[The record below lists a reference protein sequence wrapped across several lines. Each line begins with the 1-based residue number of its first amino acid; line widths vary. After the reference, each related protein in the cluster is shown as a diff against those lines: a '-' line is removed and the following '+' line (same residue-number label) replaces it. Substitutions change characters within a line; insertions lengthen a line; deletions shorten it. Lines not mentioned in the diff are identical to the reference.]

1 MTCSYLT
8 RQLCD
13 GKTSP
18 ILFLMSIPSQEKFMA
33 SFLLVEGSMCM
44 GELGKVLII
53 CGSEEIQLSYL
64 PKILLSAIV
73 HQRT

>member
-1 MTCSYLT
+1 
-8 RQLCD
+8 
-13 GKTSP
+13 
-18 ILFLMSIPSQEKFMA
+18 
-33 SFLLVEGSMCM
+33 MCM